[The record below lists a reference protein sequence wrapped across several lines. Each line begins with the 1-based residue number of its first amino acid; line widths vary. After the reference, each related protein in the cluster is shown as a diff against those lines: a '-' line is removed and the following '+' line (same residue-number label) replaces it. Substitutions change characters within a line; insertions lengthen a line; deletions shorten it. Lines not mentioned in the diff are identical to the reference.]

1 MIAAN
6 APDPAL
12 HARALAYFQGAL
24 GPETQLTRL
33 EPLGGGACQEI
44 WRVEVRLSDGAARA
58 LVIRGDPAV
67 ALPGS
72 LGRRE
77 EFAVINAAVAAGAPT
92 PAACW
97 LSEGL
102 LRPGAWAY
110 TMDLWPGVTLGAKVT
125 RDPNLAAAREKAPT
139 QLAEALTAI
148 HTVTPERVT
157 LPLPVPDDP
166 VAASL
171 SALRESMERLPC
183 ARPAQAVGLAWLMKH
198 RPPPG
203 GEITL
208 VHGDFRSGNLLFEP
222 EGLRGVLDWEFA
234 HWGSPLEDIGWL
246 CVRDWRFGALDRAVG
261 GLCRRAP
268 FVAAYSARS
277 GRTVSPQELTFWE
290 VYGNL
295 RWAAGAILQGQRV
308 LAGPERDLELLAIPW
323 RAAELEYE
331 ALRLIARHAQSPTSA
346 P

>member
-6 APDPAL
+6 APDPSL
-12 HARALAYFQGAL
+12 RARALAYLQAAL
-24 GPETQLTRL
+24 GPDTQLTRL

-44 WRVEVRLSDGAARA
+44 WRVEARLADGEERA

-77 EFAVINAAVAAGAPT
+77 EFEVINAAVAAGAPT
-92 PAACW
+92 PAARW
-97 LSEGL
+97 LTEGL

-110 TMDLWPGVTLGAKVT
+110 TMALLPGVTLGAKVT
-125 RDPNLAAAREKAPT
+125 REAALAPARERAPS

-148 HTVTPERVT
+148 HTVTPARVT
-157 LPLPVPDDP
+157 LPLPVPEDP
-166 VAASL
+166 VGASL
-171 SALRESMERLPC
+171 DALRESIERLPS
-183 ARPAQAVGLAWLMKH
+183 ARPAQAAGLAWLMKH

-203 GEITL
+203 EVTL
-208 VHGDFRSGNLLFEP
+208 VHGDFRTGNLLFEP
-222 EGLRGVLDWEFA
+222 QGLTGVLDWEFA
-234 HWGSPLEDIGWL
+234 HWGSPLEDLGWL

-268 FVAAYSARS
+268 FVAAYAACSGRQVSAR
-277 GRTVSPQELTFWE
+277 ELTFWE

-308 LAGPERDLELLAIPW
+308 LSGPERDLELLAIPW
-323 RAAELEYE
+323 RAAEMEYE
-331 ALRLIARHAQSPTSA
+331 ALRLIAQQAQTPTSPA
-346 P
+346 

>member
-6 APDPAL
+6 APDPTL
-12 HARALAYFQGAL
+12 RARALAYLQGAL
-24 GPETQLTRL
+24 GPDTQLTRL

-44 WRVEVRLSDGAARA
+44 WRVEVRLADGAERA

-77 EFAVINAAVAAGAPT
+77 EHEVINAAVAAGAPT
-92 PAACW
+92 PAARW
-97 LSEGL
+97 LTEGL

-110 TMDLWPGVTLGAKVT
+110 TMALLPGVTLGAKVT
-125 RDPNLAAAREKAPT
+125 RDAALAGAREKAPT

-157 LPLPVPDDP
+157 LPLPVPKDP

-171 SALRESMERLPC
+171 DALRDSIERLPC
-183 ARPAQAVGLAWLMKH
+183 ARPAQAAGLVWLAQN

-203 GEITL
+203 EVTL
-208 VHGDFRSGNLLFEP
+208 VHGDFRTGNLLFEP
-222 EGLRGVLDWEFA
+222 EGLTGVLDWEFA
-234 HWGSPLEDIGWL
+234 HWGSPLEDLGWL

-268 FVAAYSARS
+268 FVAAYTQRS
-277 GRTVSPQELTFWE
+277 GRAVSARELTFWE

-308 LAGPERDLELLAIPW
+308 LSGPERDLELLAIPW
-323 RAAELEYE
+323 RAAEMEYE
-331 ALRLIARHAQSPTSA
+331 ALRLIARQAQTPTSA

>member
-6 APDPAL
+6 APDPSL
-12 HARALAYFQGAL
+12 RARALAYLQGAL
-24 GPETQLTRL
+24 GPDTQLTRL

-44 WRVEVRLSDGAARA
+44 WRVGVSQPDGVEGAF
-58 LVIRGDPAV
+58 VIRGDPAV

-77 EFAVINAAVAAGAPT
+77 EHAVINAAVAAGAPT
-92 PAACW
+92 PAARW
-97 LSEGL
+97 LTEGL

-110 TMDLWPGVTLGAKVT
+110 TMELLPGVALGAKVT
-125 RDPNLAAAREKAPT
+125 RDPALAAAREKAPS

-157 LPLPVPDDP
+157 LPLPVPNDP

-171 SALRESMERLPC
+171 DALRETMERLPC
-183 ARPAQAVGLAWLMKH
+183 ARPAQAAGLAWLMKN
-198 RPPPG
+198 RPPP

-208 VHGDFRSGNLLFEP
+208 VHGDFRTGNLLVEP
-222 EGLRGVLDWEFA
+222 EGLTGVLDWEFA
-234 HWGSPLEDIGWL
+234 HWGSPLEDLGWL

-268 FVAAYSARS
+268 FVAAYTQRS
-277 GRTVSPQELTFWE
+277 GRAVSAKELTFWE

-308 LAGPERDLELLAIPW
+308 LSGAERDLELLAIPW
-323 RAAELEYE
+323 RAAEMEYE
-331 ALRLIARHAQSPTSA
+331 ALRLIAHHAQTSPSA

>member
-6 APDPAL
+6 APDPTL
-12 HARALAYFQGAL
+12 RARALAYLQAAL
-24 GPETQLTRL
+24 GPDTQLTRL
-33 EPLGGGACQEI
+33 APLGGGACQEI
-44 WRVEVRLSDGAARA
+44 WRVEVRLADGAERA
-58 LVIRGDPAV
+58 FVIRGDPAV

-77 EFAVINAAVAAGAPT
+77 EYAVINAAVAAGAPT

-97 LSEGL
+97 LTEGL

-110 TMDLWPGVTLGAKVT
+110 TMALLPGVTLGAKVT
-125 RDPNLAAAREKAPT
+125 RDPALDAARERAPT

-157 LPLPVPDDP
+157 LPLPVPKDP

-171 SALRESMERLPC
+171 DALRDSIERLPC
-183 ARPAQAVGLAWLMKH
+183 ARPAQAAGLVWLAQN

-203 GEITL
+203 EVTL
-208 VHGDFRSGNLLFEP
+208 VHGDFRTGNLLFEP
-222 EGLRGVLDWEFA
+222 EGLTGVLDWEFA
-234 HWGSPLEDIGWL
+234 HWGSPLEDLGWL

-268 FVAAYSARS
+268 FVAAYTQRS
-277 GRTVSPQELTFWE
+277 GRAVSARELTFWE

-308 LAGPERDLELLAIPW
+308 LSGPERDLELLAIPW
-323 RAAELEYE
+323 RAAEMEYE
-331 ALRLIARHAQSPTSA
+331 ALRLIARHAQTPMSA